1 MKKPDT
7 VFQIENDI
15 TLEQFAVLCILLGM
29 CEAEPGSPATT
40 LKYLAATYYVDTRT
54 WDRDDLISIV
64 ISDDLISIVI
74 NGFEGIDKD
83 EIDCNLPL
91 HLAEEFRRWG
101 WEHQFQPLVQSVN
114 EFIKWAWNNFIVWEI

>member
-40 LKYLAATYYVDTRT
+40 LKYMAATHYVDTGT

-64 ISDDLISIVI
+64 M

-83 EIDCNLPL
+83 EIDCNVPI
-91 HLAEEFRRWG
+91 HLAGEFRRWG
-101 WEHQFQPLVQSVN
+101 WENQFQPLVQSVN
-114 EFIKWAWNNFIVWEI
+114 EFIGWAWNNFIEWEI

>member
-40 LKYLAATYYVDTRT
+40 LKYMAATHYVDNAE
-54 WDRDDLISIV
+54 WDRNDLVSLV
-64 ISDDLISIVI
+64 VQGFM
-74 NGFEGIDKD
+74 GFERTELIDG
-83 EIDCNLPL
+83 LPN
-91 HLAEEFRRWG
+91 HLIHEFELWA
-101 WEHQFQPLVQSVN
+101 WDHQFQPLVQSVN
-114 EFIKWAWNNFIVWEI
+114 EFIGWAWNNFIEWEI